1 MARIDQLTCAQAL
14 ARLDDFLD
22 RELSPDEMRAVQA
35 HLDVCA
41 RCAHAH
47 RFEAGLLDELKQRLR
62 RLSLPEALRARI
74 REDLALLDGSTG

>member
-1 MARIDQLTCAQAL
+1 MAPIDQLNCAQAL

-47 RFEAGLLDELKQRLR
+47 RFEAGLLDGLKRRLR
-62 RLSLPEALRARI
+62 GLSLPEPLRDRI
-74 REDLALLDGSTG
+74 RRDLALLEGFTR